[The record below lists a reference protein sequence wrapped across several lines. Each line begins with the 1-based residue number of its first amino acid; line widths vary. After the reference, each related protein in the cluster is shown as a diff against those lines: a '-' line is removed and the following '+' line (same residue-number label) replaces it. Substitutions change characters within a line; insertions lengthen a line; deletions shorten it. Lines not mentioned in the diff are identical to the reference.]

1 MKKSLIYA
9 LGMAAGMLLCACNEK
24 TEAPDM
30 KALAV
35 TKAEVSFEA
44 PAAVGTIETGGDFD
58 VVSAVSSHADWC
70 TVTPKGKSV
79 SVSVTDNVN
88 AEGRH
93 AIVTITDADENTVE
107 VPVNQKGNVWM
118 VNFSESELTFDYGEH
133 TFDVPVVSSLD
144 YSVETPDWISY
155 EKTEEGLT
163 FTVAAA
169 TTLARRDAVLKI
181 IGTLGT
187 VEITVI
193 QYEPKKIDITGTY
206 NATWRCYDSDSPDPN
221 NPDTIDGSGVVR
233 IVEDDSQPNR
243 YWLKDLSSFAGI
255 EFNIPLN
262 FDPYTFSI
270 SVPNAYYLDA
280 YGTSYY
286 FFTVFIFDNGMGS
299 VDTSLKYTAQGTY
312 DEATNALSFTFEDK
326 VGIDNEGSRIYIS
339 GFDVYAFASK
349 VASFDAS
356 NIRGYVGMFENLKL
370 ERQ

>member
-1 MKKSLIYA
+1 
-9 LGMAAGMLLCACNEK
+9 MAAGMLLCACNEK

-70 TVTPKGKSV
+70 TVSPKGKSV

-144 YSVETPDWISY
+144 YSVDTPDWISY

-169 TTLARRDAVLKI
+169 TTPARRDAIVKI

-206 NATWRCYDSDSPDPN
+206 MAVWQCYDPDSPDSE
-221 NPDTIDGSGVVR
+221 NPDYMESAGETQ
-233 IVEDDSQPNR
+233 IVQDASTPNL
-243 YWLKDLSSFAGI
+243 YWLKGLSLVWGESLD
-255 EFNIPLN
+255 IPL
-262 FDPYTFSI
+262 TFNPVSF
-270 SVPNAYYLDA
+270 SLSLPNAYYL
-280 YGTSYY
+280 GSLESKGYY
-286 FFTVFIFDNGMGS
+286 FFTVFIFDDGYLRLDS
-299 VDTSLKYTAQGTY
+299 SLKYTATGSY
-312 DEATNALSFTFEDK
+312 DEATEACSFVFEDK
-326 VGIDNEGSRIYIS
+326 AGMEEDGETVHVS
-339 GFDVYAFASK
+339 GFDVGAFTSNKASFASG
-349 VASFDAS
+349 
-356 NIRGYVGMFENLKL
+356 NYLGYWDMFMNLKL